1 MDHEQN
7 SIQLLDEILKLNGSA
22 LLDRVTLELHQQ
34 FQSYCTC
41 VVEIAHLQ
49 HCAVTLSNSSGGTIA
64 DNMSYGLEGTPCEK
78 VAQDIGEIIFYQDE
92 STVSTLK
99 TSYSKML
106 AFKLTSAFH

>member
-1 MDHEQN
+1 MAHEQK

-64 DNMSYGLEGTPCEK
+64 DSMCYGLTGTPCEQ
-78 VAQDIGEIIFYQDE
+78 VAQDIGELIFYQDE
-92 STVSTLK
+92 V
-99 TSYSKML
+99 Y
-106 AFKLTSAFH
+106 KLFPEDQMFQDLGIQAY